1 MIVLTSRHFPSFP
14 MLDVSIVSWNPGR
27 CSSSPHLCGTR
38 YYLTSDVN
46 MEAHLSILQVTAL
59 DTGISLNMFYGD
71 PGENVF
77 ISKMFREPYR
87 QHFQYWFLNIIEQN
101 RDQQSFQK
109 ILSRLP
115 EVCRHFFVKQW
126 HEVPTE
132 DQVRENQRR
141 KIFGN
146 DVILIFMLQVSTLV
160 ALVKNHLKIE
170 ELPEPIITEGK
181 FPPVLKIRGL
191 LHRDGNKKK
200 KQEEIN

>member
-1 MIVLTSRHFPSFP
+1 
-14 MLDVSIVSWNPGR
+14 
-27 CSSSPHLCGTR
+27 
-38 YYLTSDVN
+38 
-46 MEAHLSILQVTAL
+46 
-59 DTGISLNMFYGD
+59 MFYGD

-87 QHFQYWFLNIIEQN
+87 QHFQYWFLNIVEQN
-101 RDQQSFQK
+101 REQQSFQK

-132 DQVRENQRR
+132 DQVMMNQIWRLTS
-141 KIFGN
+141 
-146 DVILIFMLQVSTLV
+146 LISLLQVSILVTLV
-160 ALVKNHLKIE
+160 KDHLKIE

-200 KQEEIN
+200 KQEEMN

>member
-14 MLDVSIVSWNPGR
+14 MLDVSIVSWSPER
-27 CSSSPHLCGTR
+27 CSSSRHLCGTR
-38 YYLTSDVN
+38 YYLIIDVN
-46 MEAHLSILQVTAL
+46 MEAHLLYVLQVTAL

-87 QHFQYWFLNIIEQN
+87 QHFQYWFLNIVEQN
-101 RDQQSFQK
+101 REQQSFQK

-132 DQVRENQRR
+132 DQVMMNQIWRLTS
-141 KIFGN
+141 
-146 DVILIFMLQVSTLV
+146 LISLLQVSILVTLV
-160 ALVKNHLKIE
+160 KDHLKIE